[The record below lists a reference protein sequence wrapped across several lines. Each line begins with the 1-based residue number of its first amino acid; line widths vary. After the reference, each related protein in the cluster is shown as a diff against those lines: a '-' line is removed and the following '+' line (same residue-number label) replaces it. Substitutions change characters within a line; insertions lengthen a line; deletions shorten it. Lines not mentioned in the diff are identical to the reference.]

1 MSKINIKVKQVK
13 AANKELVNL
22 ASRVDGVGNRI
33 SSVRHQVDG
42 RIVSRR
48 NIGGNLNE
56 AAAKV
61 REAEKK
67 LKKIHQFVD
76 GSMNL
81 YVKADKKADRFK
93 EPEKKSVWDKMKD
106 MFGTANDVV
115 SGFRKGVAEAVFSTV
130 EGIWNAITHP
140 IETAK
145 GIVYAVSHPVET
157 AKSIWK
163 SISDSWKND
172 VINGDAKSR
181 SQWFGRAIGE
191 VALAIIGTK
200 GVDKAVKMAKGAK
213 VVEEAGGV
221 RIVKPGTIEK
231 KDSGAAVEKR
241 VTRGK
246 KDNGVGIGK
255 QEVLHKIDGKVGI
268 GDNGKSTIIKDV
280 KEVDFGN
287 HIIKGKNGKKYLLP
301 NTRYITDV
309 NYKYTTD
316 ELGRIMYV
324 NAPELI
330 LKKGERNKY
339 AQATVGGID
348 RLPDDDGG
356 HLIAAQFNGPGDID
370 NLVPQNS
377 QINRRGGKWYEME
390 MEWANALKEIPPK
403 KVSVAIEPHYIDNSL
418 RPDKFKVTYQIEGE
432 LPVRKRIKNKSG
444 G

>member
-1 MSKINIKVKQVK
+1 VSRINIKVKQVK

-22 ASRVDGVGNRI
+22 TSRVDGVGNQI

-42 RIVSRR
+42 RIASRR
-48 NIGGNLNE
+48 SIGRNLNE

-61 REAEKK
+61 REAEMK

-76 GSMNL
+76 VSMDL

-93 EPEKKSVWDKMKD
+93 EPEKKSTWDKMKD

-115 SGFRKGVAEAVFSTV
+115 SGFRKGLAEAVFSTV

-200 GVDKAVKMAKGAK
+200 GVDKAVKMAKGAR

-221 RIVKPGTIEK
+221 RIVKPENIEK
-231 KDSGAAVEKR
+231 KDGGAAVEKR
-241 VTRGK
+241 VTPEK
-246 KDNGVGIGK
+246 KDSGVGVEKRDASQKLDWKGSLGEDKYNGTLNPKYSFNMIENPGPLFDINPGAITTFRSGMYNVIELDSDTILYRSGK
-255 QEVLHKIDGKVGI
+255 AGGGKNALGQYFTREPGTRIEGRIDSAVKAQWIDPKTGVLTGSSPLDTVYAIKIPKGTIMYEGPAGYQGGI
-268 GDNGKSTIIKDV
+268 YLGG
-280 KEVDFGN
+280 GN
-287 HIIKGKNGKKYLLP
+287 QIFISQPWRIKGVEVISSTP
-301 NTRYITDV
+301 
-309 NYKYTTD
+309 
-316 ELGRIMYV
+316 
-324 NAPELI
+324 
-330 LKKGERNKY
+330 
-339 AQATVGGID
+339 
-348 RLPDDDGG
+348 
-356 HLIAAQFNGPGDID
+356 
-370 NLVPQNS
+370 
-377 QINRRGGKWYEME
+377 
-390 MEWANALKEIPPK
+390 
-403 KVSVAIEPHYIDNSL
+403 
-418 RPDKFKVTYQIEGE
+418 
-432 LPVRKRIKNKSG
+432 IK
-444 G
+444 